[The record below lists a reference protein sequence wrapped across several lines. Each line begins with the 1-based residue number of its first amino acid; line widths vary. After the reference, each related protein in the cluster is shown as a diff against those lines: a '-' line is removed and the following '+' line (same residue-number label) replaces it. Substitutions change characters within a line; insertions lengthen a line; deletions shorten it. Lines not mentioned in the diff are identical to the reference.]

1 MILMLFEVTKNF
13 PRENKYTLG
22 QDIKRDGLTLV
33 RSIYRANKD
42 RDKTEHL
49 EQFLDNF
56 EILKLELRLCADLN
70 ILPLKKQSRLAQ
82 VMEGIGKQVNG
93 LAYRPAPTC
102 PHPQYKCIEN
112 RFNPQR
118 IIGA

>member
-70 ILPLKKQSRLAQ
+70 ILPLKKKSRLAQ
-82 VMEGIGKQVNG
+82 VMEGIGKQV
-93 LAYRPAPTC
+93 
-102 PHPQYKCIEN
+102 
-112 RFNPQR
+112 
-118 IIGA
+118 IGWRNASQSKPESTGPSLGGSIKV